1 MSLRFYEIAERF
13 HLIQN
18 PITSEK
24 LDAVGAGCR
33 FAAGTRLLD
42 LGCGRGEMLTRW
54 AERYAITGTGVDI
67 STTYLAEASRRAA
80 ARNVAESVRFV
91 ELDAAR
97 YFEENPAEQGAFD
110 VVSCIG
116 ATWIGGGTPGTLAI
130 MKQGLKDPSTGMLLV
145 GDVYWHNPPTD
156 EQIKANR
163 GTVKQ
168 PGVDSPYRGR
178 TPAENLDLLRRIRHL
193 PGGPLRRGRQYPG
206 ARPGPPLPQPGA
218 APGDPPVRHVLP
230 PLHAQAVQRGGK
242 PAGAVRCRRRG
253 GLHPVPPGYPGSH
266 PIRGRSPHAHR
277 RGAP

>member
-156 EQIKANR
+156 EQIKAM
-163 GTVKQ
+163 GEGSEDWAV
-168 PGVDSPYRGR
+168 G
-178 TPAENLDLLRRIRHL
+178 L
-193 PGGPLRRGRQYPG
+193 PGAFQVFNDAGYDVVQMELATLDSWDAYYSQWWHSVHTFLRENPTDPDGPELLQWINENQRTYITHERAIVGWG
-206 ARPGPPLPQPGA
+206 IF
-218 APGDPPVRHVLP
+218 VLMP
-230 PLHAQAVQRGGK
+230 RLV
-242 PAGAVRCRRRG
+242 
-253 GLHPVPPGYPGSH
+253 L
-266 PIRGRSPHAHR
+266 
-277 RGAP
+277 